1 MKFVLHDTFERE
13 GTDVVED
20 GPPPPSATDG
30 GGGNTIPAV
39 ASTSK
44 PDPQYAQLSLEQLPK
59 QILTETRSIHQ
70 YMQLSGD
77 FDGHSTEA
85 GGFVDQSVWGLI
97 DDVMGGKKLTDYT
110 KMDILKDEESRQV
123 RGLGRFSPSED

>member
-13 GTDVVED
+13 ETDVVED
-20 GPPPPSATDG
+20 GPPPTSAAAG
-30 GGGNTIPAV
+30 GSTISAV

-44 PDPQYAQLSLEQLPK
+44 PDPQQAQLSLEQLPK

-85 GGFVDQSVWGLI
+85 GGFVDESVWSLI

-123 RGLGRFSPSED
+123 RGVGRVSALFLR